1 MGNFP
6 TLRPEERFFL
16 LENESITLKRP
27 ASPAENGAGAA
38 GCPPREFPLRITIP
52 SFSSLRPVLLAGFLL
67 ALLFAGFPPRSGA
80 EEILRIGV
88 EDDYA
93 PFSFPAEGTQAGFD
107 PEIAEAL
114 CKAMRRSCTVEPL
127 AFGTLLE
134 KMRRGELDMIVAGLA
149 KNEQRLAYM
158 DFTNSYYHS
167 RSIYLGLPGSVA
179 VSAEGLKG
187 KRVGVQDHTQQEI
200 FLRSHWVN
208 VAEIIRFPTY
218 GQLIDAFCAGQLDAI
233 LVDGLSGYEFLQ
245 SERGQ
250 PFAILDD
257 PLPPDEDLAY
267 AHIGVRKNNS
277 ELIEAINEA
286 IVHIKLNGEYD
297 RIVRKYFPF
306 SIY

>member
-1 MGNFP
+1 M
-6 TLRPEERFFL
+6 
-16 LENESITLKRP
+16 
-27 ASPAENGAGAA
+27 AS
-38 GCPPREFPLRITIP
+38 RII
-52 SFSSLRPVLLAGFLL
+52 
-67 ALLFAGFPPRSGA
+67 RS
-80 EEILRIGV
+80 
-88 EDDYA
+88 
-93 PFSFPAEGTQAGFD
+93 
-107 PEIAEAL
+107 
-114 CKAMRRSCTVEPL
+114 RRSSSGVT
-127 AFGTLLE
+127 
-134 KMRRGELDMIVAGLA
+134 
-149 KNEQRLAYM
+149 
-158 DFTNSYYHS
+158 
-167 RSIYLGLPGSVA
+167 GSTW
-179 VSAEGLKG
+179 LKSSG
-187 KRVGVQDHTQQEI
+187 
-200 FLRSHWVN
+200 
-208 VAEIIRFPTY
+208 FPTY

>member
-1 MGNFP
+1 M
-6 TLRPEERFFL
+6 
-16 LENESITLKRP
+16 
-27 ASPAENGAGAA
+27 
-38 GCPPREFPLRITIP
+38 RITIP

-67 ALLFAGFPPRSGA
+67 ALLFAVFPPRSGA

-208 VAEIIRFPTY
+208 VAEIIRFSTY

>member
-1 MGNFP
+1 
-6 TLRPEERFFL
+6 
-16 LENESITLKRP
+16 
-27 ASPAENGAGAA
+27 
-38 GCPPREFPLRITIP
+38 
-52 SFSSLRPVLLAGFLL
+52 
-67 ALLFAGFPPRSGA
+67 
-80 EEILRIGV
+80 
-88 EDDYA
+88 
-93 PFSFPAEGTQAGFD
+93 
-107 PEIAEAL
+107 
-114 CKAMRRSCTVEPL
+114 
-127 AFGTLLE
+127 
-134 KMRRGELDMIVAGLA
+134 MIVAGLA

>member
-1 MGNFP
+1 M
-6 TLRPEERFFL
+6 
-16 LENESITLKRP
+16 
-27 ASPAENGAGAA
+27 
-38 GCPPREFPLRITIP
+38 PPREFPLKITIP
-52 SFSSLRPVLLAGFLL
+52 SFSSLRPVLLVGFLL
-67 ALLFAGFPPRSGA
+67 ALLSAGFPHRSGA

-114 CKAMRRSCTVEPL
+114 CKAMRRSCAVEPL

-167 RSIYLGLPGSVA
+167 RSIYLGLPNSVDI
-179 VSAEGLKG
+179 SPEGLKG
-187 KRVGVQDHTQQEI
+187 KRIGVQEHTQQEI
-200 FLRSHWVN
+200 FLQRHWADV
-208 VAEIIRFPTY
+208 VELIRFPAY
-218 GQLIDAFCAGQLDAI
+218 EQLLEAFCAGGLDAI

-257 PLPPDEDLAY
+257 PLPPDADLAY
-267 AHIGVRKNNS
+267 AHIGVRKGEP
-277 ELIEAINEA
+277 ELVDALNEA
-286 IVHIKLNGEYD
+286 IVHIKLNGDYD

>member
-1 MGNFP
+1 M
-6 TLRPEERFFL
+6 
-16 LENESITLKRP
+16 S
-27 ASPAENGAGAA
+27 
-38 GCPPREFPLRITIP
+38 RII
-52 SFSSLRPVLLAGFLL
+52 
-67 ALLFAGFPPRSGA
+67 
-80 EEILRIGV
+80 
-88 EDDYA
+88 
-93 PFSFPAEGTQAGFD
+93 
-107 PEIAEAL
+107 
-114 CKAMRRSCTVEPL
+114 
-127 AFGTLLE
+127 
-134 KMRRGELDMIVAGLA
+134 
-149 KNEQRLAYM
+149 
-158 DFTNSYYHS
+158 
-167 RSIYLGLPGSVA
+167 
-179 VSAEGLKG
+179 
-187 KRVGVQDHTQQEI
+187 
-200 FLRSHWVN
+200 LRSHWVN